1 MKFDKNKMINSILGI
16 ALVGTTTVAIAKIDR
31 VSNSEKVE
39 SLEDKLNEYNND
51 KSRTN

>member
-1 MKFDKNKMINSILGI
+1 MKFDKNKVIIPILGI

-39 SLEDKLNEYNND
+39 ALEQELAK
-51 KSRTN
+51 